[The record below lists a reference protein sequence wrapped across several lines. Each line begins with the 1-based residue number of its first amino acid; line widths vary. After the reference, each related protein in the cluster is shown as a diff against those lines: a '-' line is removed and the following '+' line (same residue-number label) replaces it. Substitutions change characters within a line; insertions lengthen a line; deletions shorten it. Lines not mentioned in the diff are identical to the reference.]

1 MWQLCCYIAQKKKKK
16 NLKVKHSDHRASRTS
31 VLTHFRGKLSKKEF
45 VFLKERDVFLIV
57 FLLRSIIYQLLTL
70 RMSYVALTA
79 AALCLSLLSRQEAAD
94 DEAEQLERR
103 RRWEDGRMEYLGR
116 DAFQNIQRMLDS
128 FLK

>member
-1 MWQLCCYIAQKKKKK
+1 MWQLCCYIAQQKNKK
-16 NLKVKHSDHRASRTS
+16 NLKVKHSDYRASRAS

-45 VFLKERDVFLIV
+45 FLIV